1 MTVFEFCSFNI
12 WSYRITEQTWAR
24 TARFSGMN
32 ANPNF
37 DQNLSLFVCVW
48 TDGKKKK
55 QTGQRQP
62 RNRDSVG
69 SSIVGNKLIPTSRE
83 PMGVGETPG
92 LFPGKQSSISS
103 STPQNLSLP
112 LSLSLSMSLS
122 LSLLHAPMFF
132 LGGVEEEGD
141 DEVTHCNI
149 IAMAMKSEPREEE
162 RKRMGISIGG
172 GEMEMAVTI
181 SVLKLKM
188 EISVWCYLYWNISLP
203 KTHISTFP
211 CLLFHLLL
219 HSAFASVFLLDSS
232 PCVLL
237 PLLLARCAPPH
248 MLSKEYVFRWCITLS
263 HVARVFRHAEVKC
276 YVMLTYARLASRQG
290 QRWSHGTERRGEVN
304 WGQWNTSR
312 RKNKEKL

>member
-1 MTVFEFCSFNI
+1 MRWPWWTLFRGRLKGIGRIWWRSMGTQNNNKSPEFVIINEKWLFLSSAVLMI
-12 WSYRITEQTWAR
+12 ISYHR
-24 TARFSGMN
+24 T
-32 ANPNF
+32 
-37 DQNLSLFVCVW
+37 NLSSDSTFQWYECKPEFWPEPELVCVRLNRREE
-48 TDGKKKK
+48 KKK

-149 IAMAMKSEPREEE
+149 IAMAMKSEPRGEE

-181 SVLKLKM
+181 SVLKLIM

-211 CLLFHLLL
+211 CLLLHLLL
-219 HSAFASVFLLDSS
+219 HSFFDSVFLLDSS

-237 PLLLARCAPPH
+237 PLLLARCAPPP
-248 MLSKEYVFRWCITLS
+248 SP
-263 HVARVFRHAEVKC
+263 
-276 YVMLTYARLASRQG
+276 YAL
-290 QRWSHGTERRGEVN
+290 
-304 WGQWNTSR
+304 
-312 RKNKEKL
+312 